1 MGFTPKGGGPSP
13 GHTRGQ
19 HHGPSSLLQVDP
31 GHRKVLKVAGRL
43 RFPCAGRSSP
53 NWSPCVPSQE
63 SRTWKGARVTCCLFT
78 WASCPDRSRSGS
90 GGQEA
95 EEDRVLFRLGDASP
109 SLAVGVSLSG
119 CWRWRE
125 EGIEVVVDVSR
136 HADGL
141 TLARWVTP
149 SPPSSGLLL
158 DPGEVSVKPGSSP
171 QPWPGVWASL
181 RQHRR
186 GSGAPGF
193 GFLLA
198 ARWK

>member
-1 MGFTPKGGGPSP
+1 M
-13 GHTRGQ
+13 
-19 HHGPSSLLQVDP
+19 
-31 GHRKVLKVAGRL
+31 
-43 RFPCAGRSSP
+43 
-53 NWSPCVPSQE
+53 
-63 SRTWKGARVTCCLFT
+63 
-78 WASCPDRSRSGS
+78 
-90 GGQEA
+90 
-95 EEDRVLFRLGDASP
+95 LFRLGDASP